1 MRRSLNHADGL
12 RKKFTPLLAEKD
24 STRKTHKASKYTL
37 MKTNHPGS
45 RCFMALRFKSIR
57 RTNAPA
63 ISTQT

>member
-1 MRRSLNHADGL
+1 M
-12 RKKFTPLLAEKD
+12 LAEKD